1 MIKRKEQ
8 REVFTELLPLLKQ
21 RVVMITASDIGE
33 GLLRVN
39 VIPRKLAGDS
49 DQSQALTTPLS
60 ITGSAEE
67 LDREL
72 PGQLLS
78 FTESLVKTGSNL
90 AELKTQH
97 AAAVKAVE
105 AENMKRLGEKKKG
118 GGSKTQ
124 IAPPAPTVTSDF
136 KDGRPLFGSKAVPA
150 ANECRSLFD
159 GPTETADEVGGP
171 SADIPSNCSAAGG

>member
-1 MIKRKEQ
+1 M
-8 REVFTELLPLLKQ
+8 FTELLPLLKQ
-21 RVVMITASDIGE
+21 RVLMITVSDVGD

-39 VIPRKLAGDS
+39 VIPRKLDADS

-72 PGQLLS
+72 PGQLMT
-78 FTESLVKTGSNL
+78 FTESVVKTGSNL
-90 AELKTQH
+90 AELRTQH

-105 AENMKRLGEKKKG
+105 AENKKRLDEKKKG
-118 GGSKTQ
+118 SGSKTQ
-124 IAPPAPTVTSDF
+124 SAPPAPTVTSDF
-136 KDGRPLFGSKAVPA
+136 KDGKPLFGSKAAPA

-171 SADIPSNCSAAGG
+171 SGEP

>member
-1 MIKRKEQ
+1 
-8 REVFTELLPLLKQ
+8 VFTGLLPLLKQ
-21 RVVMITASDIGE
+21 RVLMITVSDVGD

-39 VIPRKLAGDS
+39 VIPRKLDADS

-60 ITGSAEE
+60 ITGGGEE

-78 FTESLVKTGSNL
+78 FTESLLKTGSNL
-90 AELKTQH
+90 AELRTEH

-105 AENMKRLGEKKKG
+105 AENKKRLDEKKKG
-118 GGSKTQ
+118 SGSKTQ
-124 IAPPAPTVTSDF
+124 SASPAPTITSDF
-136 KDGRPLFGSKAVPA
+136 KDGKPLFGSKAAPA

-171 SADIPSNCSAAGG
+171 SATIPSNCSASGANPPS

>member
-1 MIKRKEQ
+1 M
-8 REVFTELLPLLKQ
+8 FTELLPLLKQ
-21 RVVMITASDIGE
+21 RVIMITVSDVGD

-39 VIPRKLAGDS
+39 LIPRKLDADS

-72 PGQLLS
+72 PGQLMA
-78 FTESLVKTGSNL
+78 FTESVVKTGSNL
-90 AELKTQH
+90 AELRTQH
-97 AAAVKAVE
+97 AAAMKAVE
-105 AENMKRLGEKKKG
+105 AENKKRLDEKKKG
-118 GGSKTQ
+118 SGSKTQ
-124 IAPPAPTVTSDF
+124 GASPAPTVTSDF
-136 KDGRPLFGSKAVPA
+136 KDGKPLFGSKAAPA